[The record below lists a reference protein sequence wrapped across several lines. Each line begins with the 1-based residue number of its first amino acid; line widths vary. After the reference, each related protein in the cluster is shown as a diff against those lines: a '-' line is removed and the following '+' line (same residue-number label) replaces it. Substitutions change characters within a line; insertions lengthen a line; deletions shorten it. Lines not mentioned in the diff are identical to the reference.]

1 MTDVA
6 GRHVLLT
13 GASRGLGA
21 AMARRLAARGA
32 RLTLV
37 ARDVTGLEDVAA
49 AARQA
54 GAEAQTLACDLGR
67 LDAIADL
74 VRRAEEGLGPVDV
87 LINNAGV
94 EPFHAFETQ
103 DPGAVQKVV
112 DINLTAAVLLTSAVT
127 PGMLARGRGHLVFLA
142 STAGGYGTPYGAVYS
157 ATKAALWAFATS
169 LRLEYAGR
177 GVLATAIAPGFVK
190 GAGMFE
196 AQLGDRRRDPPWAV
210 GFTTAE
216 AVVDATLDALAH
228 DRPDVVVNR
237 APMRPVFALGRL
249 FPALVDPIMGR
260 LLSGY
265 MRWLARA
272 E

>member
-21 AMARRLAARGA
+21 ALARQLAARGA

-37 ARDVTGLEDVAA
+37 ARDVTGLEEVAA
-49 AARQA
+49 AARAA
-54 GAEAQTLACDLGR
+54 GGHAQTLACDLGR
-67 LDAIADL
+67 LDAIGAL
-74 VRRAEEGLGPVDV
+74 LARAEAGFGPVDV

-103 DPGAVQKVV
+103 DPEAVRKVV
-112 DINLTAAVLLTSAVT
+112 DINLTAAILLTSAVA
-127 PGMLARGRGHLVFLA
+127 PGMLARGSGHLVFLA

-169 LRLEYAGR
+169 LRLEFAGR
-177 GVLATAIAPGFVK
+177 GVTATAIAPGFVR

-196 AQLGDRRRDPPWAV
+196 AQLGERRRDPPWLV
-210 GFTTAE
+210 GSTTAD
-216 AVVDATLDALAH
+216 AVVDATLDAIAR
-228 DRPDVVVNR
+228 DRADVVINS

-249 FPALVDPIMGR
+249 FPALIDPIMGR

>member
-1 MTDVA
+1 
-6 GRHVLLT
+6 
-13 GASRGLGA
+13 
-21 AMARRLAARGA
+21 
-32 RLTLV
+32 
-37 ARDVTGLEDVAA
+37 
-49 AARQA
+49 
-54 GAEAQTLACDLGR
+54 
-67 LDAIADL
+67 
-74 VRRAEEGLGPVDV
+74 V
-87 LINNAGV
+87 LIHNAGV

-103 DPGAVQKVV
+103 DPDAIRKAI
-112 DINLTAAVLLTSAVT
+112 DINLTAAIVLTSATV

-177 GVLATAIAPGFVK
+177 GITSTVIAPGFVK

-196 AQLGDRRRDPPWAV
+196 AQLGERRRDPPWLV
-210 GFTTAE
+210 GSTT
-216 AVVDATLDALAH
+216 VDAVIAAILDAIAR
-228 DRPDVVVNR
+228 DRPDVVVNS

-249 FPALVDPIMGR
+249 LPALVDPLMGR

-272 E
+272 S